1 MSAASRAK
9 AAEKER
15 QSILALL
22 DTNRV
27 KLAEWLAANTDPFA
41 TAARLESTA
50 RVFVEGQKIEPIP
63 HWVLPLGEPLVDP
76 DYFSPPT
83 AEINGK
89 LAPVLSVR
97 AFHHSLDPIL
107 GVTFERAT
115 LGAPWVRTA

>member
-1 MSAASRAK
+1 MSAASRAR

-15 QSILALL
+15 QKWLDLLAH
-22 DTNRV
+22 NRA
-27 KLAEWLAANTDPFA
+27 KLADWLAKNP
-41 TAARLESTA
+41 ARFPP
-50 RVFVEGQKIEPIP
+50 RPEGVPMEPVP
-63 HWVLPLGEPLVDP
+63 HWMLPVGESLVNP

-97 AFHHSLDPIL
+97 AFHHSIDPVL
-107 GVTFERAT
+107 GVTFDRAA